1 MWADAVFARSRHA
14 SRGRIRAGEIL
25 EGDGHVYCR
34 GTKTTQWV
42 VLRSSEENVQTG
54 TKKRIRL
61 LNVEGGLVVDTLG
74 ERVRS
79 RGRPSRSE
87 SLGGRKKLVE
97 MARKIMSLRPRTD
110 IQRREIADVVGVT
123 PALIN
128 YYFPDKWS
136 LLEAAAY
143 PIVAD
148 LVAAIEQLLAST
160 VSPVQKLKALI
171 TVYLIYHKNNGYALE
186 YYINA
191 SINLEKQTNIDIIK
205 SCRSKVYDLI
215 RQNTPDTMPQTLDAE
230 IVHSMLWGVCE
241 SLGRLQVAQT
251 GSTLGQ
257 DGDRAYVETY
267 TPLVLTH
274 FLQGILKAPTSPPE
288 VPNPS
293 SLEAL

>member
-1 MWADAVFARSRHA
+1 M
-14 SRGRIRAGEIL
+14 
-25 EGDGHVYCR
+25 
-34 GTKTTQWV
+34 
-42 VLRSSEENVQTG
+42 
-54 TKKRIRL
+54 
-61 LNVEGGLVVDTLG
+61 NVEGGLVVDTLG